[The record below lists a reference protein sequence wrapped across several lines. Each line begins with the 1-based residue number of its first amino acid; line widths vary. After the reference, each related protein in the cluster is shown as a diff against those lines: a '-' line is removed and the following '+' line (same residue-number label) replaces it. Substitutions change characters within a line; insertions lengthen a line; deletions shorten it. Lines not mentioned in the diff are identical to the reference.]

1 MVTAEKRKTVKEFN
15 LLPEGAPFQLIDGEL
30 VMSPSPLYEHQRII
44 AEIAMSL
51 GVMVKEKKIG
61 KVVLAPMDVYLSE
74 TEAYQPDV
82 IFVSNERASIIKDK
96 IHGAPDLIMEVLSP
110 STAYYD
116 LVHKKAVYEASGVRE
131 YWIIDPKEQSVE
143 VFLNGESGFQS
154 VAKAVS
160 TGTAASRII
169 AGFAV
174 NLAELFT
181 MP

>member
-1 MVTAEKRKTVKEFN
+1 
-15 LLPEGAPFQLIDGEL
+15 
-30 VMSPSPLYEHQRII
+30 
-44 AEIAMSL
+44 
-51 GVMVKEKKIG
+51 
-61 KVVLAPMDVYLSE
+61 
-74 TEAYQPDV
+74 
-82 IFVSNERASIIKDK
+82 
-96 IHGAPDLIMEVLSP
+96 MEVLSP

-116 LVHKKAVYEASGVRE
+116 LVHKKAVYESSGVRE
-131 YWIIDPKEQSVE
+131 YWIIDPKEHSVE
-143 VFLNGESGFQS
+143 VFLNEESGFQS